1 MGFEFYTE
9 NCHCDFPLCCVC
21 VTKAALVKHSVGLE
35 NATELLLK
43 LRVALMKLKG
53 RYLKIGH
60 LKIKTNGKLSKSIS

>member
-1 MGFEFYTE
+1 
-9 NCHCDFPLCCVC
+9 